1 MLTRRFFPIK
11 TPELVNSASNHE
23 QTSANPYFQNTPGRY
38 ANYSRGL
45 IKRKKKFL
53 MNSMSFP
60 LVTVC
65 QKICAIDLQ

>member
-45 IKRKKKFL
+45 IKFKQFSKGDTLRFMKCSRKKKF
-53 MNSMSFP
+53 
-60 LVTVC
+60 
-65 QKICAIDLQ
+65 